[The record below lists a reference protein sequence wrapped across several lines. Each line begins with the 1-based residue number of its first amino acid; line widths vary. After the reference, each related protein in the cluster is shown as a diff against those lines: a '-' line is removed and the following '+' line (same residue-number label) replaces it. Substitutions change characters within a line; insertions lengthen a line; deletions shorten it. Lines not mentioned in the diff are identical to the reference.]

1 MHVVGQDASL
11 LRDGSRRHR
20 RTGPTPST
28 SGPAR
33 RGTCCSTHRRTT
45 PRRPSGSDG
54 RGNYNVYYF
63 KNRDWRRL
71 SNNGAPGP
79 GGMMTEV
86 RVYQT
91 PLPAQTVVSQ
101 TYV

>member
-1 MHVVGQDASL
+1 
-11 LRDGSRRHR
+11 
-20 RTGPTPST
+20 
-28 SGPAR
+28 
-33 RGTCCSTHRRTT
+33 
-45 PRRPSGSDG
+45 
-54 RGNYNVYYF
+54 VYQF

-71 SNNGAPGP
+71 SNFGAPPGP

-86 RVYQT
+86 RVYQN

>member
-1 MHVVGQDASL
+1 VLFTAPGYDA
-11 LRDGSRRHR
+11 
-20 RTGPTPST
+20 
-28 SGPAR
+28 A
-33 RGTCCSTHRRTT
+33 
-45 PRRPSGSDG
+45 RPSGTDG
-54 RGNYNVYYF
+54 RGSYNVYTF

-71 SNNGAPGP
+71 SNFGAPPGP

-91 PLPAQTVVSQ
+91 PLPPQTAVSQ